1 MKNRTDLLLLLG
13 FISLFLLAFSPF
25 EKEAEESIEGRKK
38 YAVGEMAEAEKEF
51 DKAAKRLENNAE
63 AYYDL
68 GNALQGQQKYE
79 EALEAYKKSLESGNA
94 TQKLR
99 ADIFH
104 NMANS
109 FAGLGKYQDA
119 EKFYIRS
126 LEDEPSK
133 ETAENLEI
141 VRRIIAQQQ
150 QQQEQQKNEKQ
161 ENQDQQDQENKEQD
175 QNEQNQEDQEKQE
188 DKEQN
193 EQNESP
199 DDEQNDEQ
207 NQQSPEQNDEN
218 NKGNDDEQN
227 SGMNDEDNE
236 TQDEE
241 NQSSTAEGAEQDDEQ
256 QSDDKPKES
265 SVLKQLMQRK
275 NLQISPFMLKK
286 EQKSDS
292 DQTW

>member
-1 MKNRTDLLLLLG
+1 MKNKPAVLIFMLFT
-13 FISLFLLAFSPF
+13 SLFLLAFSPF
-25 EKEAEESIEGRKK
+25 EKEAGESVEGRKK
-38 YAVGEMAEAEKEF
+38 YAVGEMAEAENEF
-51 DKAAKRLENNAE
+51 SKAAKRLENNAE

-68 GNALQGQQKYE
+68 GNALQSQQKYE

-104 NMANS
+104 NMGNS

-126 LEDEPSK
+126 LEEEPSK
-133 ETAENLEI
+133 DTAENLEI
-141 VRRIIAQQQ
+141 VRRIIAQQKE
-150 QQQEQQKNEKQ
+150 QEQQQ
-161 ENQDQQDQENKEQD
+161 NQDQQKN
-175 QNEQNQEDQEKQE
+175 EDQEKQE
-188 DKEQN
+188 QENQENQENQEGEKKENQEQN
-193 EQNESP
+193 ENPDNE
-199 DDEQNDEQ
+199 QKNEQ
-207 NQQSPEQNDEN
+207 NQQSAEQNDEN
-218 NKGNDDEQN
+218 NGQNDEENSSANDDD
-227 SGMNDEDNE
+227 GE

-241 NQSSTAEGAEQDDEQ
+241 NSSAAAEEQDDEQ
-256 QSDDKPKES
+256 NGDDKSKES
-265 SVLKQLMQRK
+265 SVLKQFKQRK

>member
-1 MKNRTDLLLLLG
+1 MKNKPAVLIFML
-13 FISLFLLAFSPF
+13 FSSLFLLAFSPF
-25 EKEAEESIEGRKK
+25 EKEAGESVEGRKK
-38 YAVGEMAEAEKEF
+38 YAVGEMAEAENEF
-51 DKAAKRLENNAE
+51 SKAAKRLENNAE

-68 GNALQGQQKYE
+68 GNALQSQQKYE

-104 NMANS
+104 NMGNS

-126 LEDEPSK
+126 LEEEPSK
-133 ETAENLEI
+133 DTAENLEI
-141 VRRIIAQQQ
+141 VRRIIAQQKEQEQ
-150 QQQEQQKNEKQ
+150 QQQNQDQQKNE
-161 ENQDQQDQENKEQD
+161 DQEKQD
-175 QNEQNQEDQEKQE
+175 NQEQNQEDQEEEKKENQ
-188 DKEQN
+188 EQN
-193 EQNESP
+193 ENPDNE
-199 DDEQNDEQ
+199 QKNEQ
-207 NQQSPEQNDEN
+207 NQQSAEQNDEN
-218 NKGNDDEQN
+218 NGQNDEENSSANDDD
-227 SGMNDEDNE
+227 GE

-241 NQSSTAEGAEQDDEQ
+241 NGSSAEEQDDERNG
-256 QSDDKPKES
+256 DDKSKES
-265 SVLKQLMQRK
+265 SVLKQFKQRK

>member
-1 MKNRTDLLLLLG
+1 MKNRPAVLIFLL
-13 FISLFLLAFSPF
+13 FTSLFLLAFSPF
-25 EKEAEESIEGRKK
+25 EKEAGESVEGRKK
-38 YAVGEMAEAEKEF
+38 YAVGEMAEAENEF
-51 DKAAKRLENNAE
+51 SKAAKRLENNAE

-68 GNALQGQQKYE
+68 GNALQSQQKYE

-104 NMANS
+104 NMGNS

-126 LEDEPSK
+126 LEEEPSK
-133 ETAENLEI
+133 DTAENLEI
-141 VRRIIAQQQ
+141 VRRIIAQQKEQEQ
-150 QQQEQQKNEKQ
+150 QQQNQDQQKNE
-161 ENQDQQDQENKEQD
+161 DQEKQD
-175 QNEQNQEDQEKQE
+175 NQEQNQEDQEEEKKENQ
-188 DKEQN
+188 EQN
-193 EQNESP
+193 ENPDNE
-199 DDEQNDEQ
+199 QKNEQ
-207 NQQSPEQNDEN
+207 NQQSAEQNDEN
-218 NKGNDDEQN
+218 NGQNDEENSSANDDD
-227 SGMNDEDNE
+227 GE

-241 NQSSTAEGAEQDDEQ
+241 NGSSAEEQDDEQ
-256 QSDDKPKES
+256 NGDDKSKES
-265 SVLKQLMQRK
+265 SVLKQFKQRK

>member
-1 MKNRTDLLLLLG
+1 MKNKPAVLIFMLFT
-13 FISLFLLAFSPF
+13 SLFLLAFSPF
-25 EKEAEESIEGRKK
+25 EKEASESVEGRKK
-38 YAVGEMAEAEKEF
+38 YAVGEMAEAENEF
-51 DKAAKRLENNAE
+51 SKAAKRLENNAE

-68 GNALQGQQKYE
+68 GNALQSQQKYE

-104 NMANS
+104 NMGNS

-126 LEDEPSK
+126 LEEEPSK
-133 ETAENLEI
+133 DTAENLEI
-141 VRRIIAQQQ
+141 VRRIIAQQKEQEQ
-150 QQQEQQKNEKQ
+150 QQQNQDQQKNE
-161 ENQDQQDQENKEQD
+161 DQEKQD
-175 QNEQNQEDQEKQE
+175 NQEQNQEDQEEEKKENQ
-188 DKEQN
+188 EQN
-193 EQNESP
+193 ENPDNE
-199 DDEQNDEQ
+199 QKNEQ
-207 NQQSPEQNDEN
+207 NQQSAEQNDEN
-218 NKGNDDEQN
+218 NGQNDEENSSANDDD
-227 SGMNDEDNE
+227 GE

-241 NQSSTAEGAEQDDEQ
+241 NGSSAEEQDDEQ
-256 QSDDKPKES
+256 NGDDKSKES
-265 SVLKQLMQRK
+265 SVLKQFKQRK

>member
-1 MKNRTDLLLLLG
+1 MKNKPAVLIFMLFT
-13 FISLFLLAFSPF
+13 SLFLLAFSPF
-25 EKEAEESIEGRKK
+25 EKEAGESVEGRKK
-38 YAVGEMAEAEKEF
+38 YAVGEMAEAENEF
-51 DKAAKRLENNAE
+51 SKAAKRLENNAE

-68 GNALQGQQKYE
+68 GNALQSQQKYE

-104 NMANS
+104 NMGNS

-126 LEDEPSK
+126 LEEEPSK
-133 ETAENLEI
+133 DTAENLEI
-141 VRRIIAQQQ
+141 VRRIIAQQKEQKQ
-150 QQQEQQKNEKQ
+150 QQQ
-161 ENQDQQDQENKEQD
+161 NQDQQKN
-175 QNEQNQEDQEKQE
+175 EDQEKQE
-188 DKEQN
+188 QENQENQENQEGEKKEENQQEQN
-193 EQNESP
+193 ENPDNE
-199 DDEQNDEQ
+199 QKNEQ
-207 NQQSPEQNDEN
+207 NQQSAEQNDEN
-218 NKGNDDEQN
+218 NGQNDEENSSANDDD
-227 SGMNDEDNE
+227 GE

-241 NQSSTAEGAEQDDEQ
+241 NSSAAAEEQDDEQ
-256 QSDDKPKES
+256 NGDDKSKES
-265 SVLKQLMQRK
+265 SVLKQFKQRK

>member
-1 MKNRTDLLLLLG
+1 MKNKPAVLMFLA
-13 FISLFLLAFSPF
+13 FISMFLLAFSPF
-25 EKEAEESIEGRKK
+25 EKETGESVEGRKK
-38 YAVGEMAEAEKEF
+38 YAVGEMAEAENEF
-51 DKAAKRLENNAE
+51 SKAAKRLENNAE

-68 GNALQGQQKYE
+68 GNALQSQQKYE

-104 NMANS
+104 NMGNS

-126 LEDEPSK
+126 LEEEPSK
-133 ETAENLEI
+133 DTAENLEI
-141 VRRIIAQQQ
+141 VRRIIAQQKEQEQ
-150 QQQEQQKNEKQ
+150 QQQNQDQQKNE
-161 ENQDQQDQENKEQD
+161 DQEKQD
-175 QNEQNQEDQEKQE
+175 NQEQNQEDQEEEKKENQ
-188 DKEQN
+188 EQN
-193 EQNESP
+193 ENPDNE
-199 DDEQNDEQ
+199 QKNEQ
-207 NQQSPEQNDEN
+207 NQQSAEQNDEN
-218 NKGNDDEQN
+218 NGQNDEENSSANDDD
-227 SGMNDEDNE
+227 GE

-241 NQSSTAEGAEQDDEQ
+241 NGSSAEEQDDEQ
-256 QSDDKPKES
+256 NGDDKSKES
-265 SVLKQLMQRK
+265 SVLKQFKQRK

>member
-1 MKNRTDLLLLLG
+1 MFLA
-13 FISLFLLAFSPF
+13 FISMFLLAFSPF
-25 EKEAEESIEGRKK
+25 EKETGESVEGRKK
-38 YAVGEMAEAEKEF
+38 YAVGEMAEAENEF
-51 DKAAKRLENNAE
+51 SKAAKRLENNAE

-68 GNALQGQQKYE
+68 GNALQSQQKYE

-104 NMANS
+104 NMGNS

-126 LEDEPSK
+126 LEEEPSK
-133 ETAENLEI
+133 DTAENLEI
-141 VRRIIAQQQ
+141 VRRIIAQQKEQEQ
-150 QQQEQQKNEKQ
+150 QQQNQDQQKNE
-161 ENQDQQDQENKEQD
+161 DQEKQD
-175 QNEQNQEDQEKQE
+175 NQEQNQEDQEEEKKENQ
-188 DKEQN
+188 EQN
-193 EQNESP
+193 ENPDNE
-199 DDEQNDEQ
+199 QKNEQ
-207 NQQSPEQNDEN
+207 NQQSAEQNDEN
-218 NKGNDDEQN
+218 NGQNDEENSSANDDD
-227 SGMNDEDNE
+227 GE

-241 NQSSTAEGAEQDDEQ
+241 NGSSAEEQDDEQ
-256 QSDDKPKES
+256 NGDDKSKES
-265 SVLKQLMQRK
+265 SVLKQFKQRK

>member
-1 MKNRTDLLLLLG
+1 MKNRTDLLILLG
-13 FISLFLLAFSPF
+13 FMSLFLLAFSPF
-25 EKEAEESIEGRKK
+25 EKEAEESVEGRKK

-99 ADIFH
+99 SDIFH

-126 LEDEPSK
+126 LEEEPSK

-150 QQQEQQKNEKQ
+150 QQQEQQQNEKQ
-161 ENQDQQDQENKEQD
+161 ENQDKQEDQEQQD

-193 EQNESP
+193 EQNETP
-199 DDEQNDEQ
+199 DDEQNEEQ
-207 NQQSPEQNDEN
+207 NQQSQEQNDEN
-218 NKGNDDEQN
+218 NEGNDEDQN

-241 NQSSTAEGAEQDDEQ
+241 NRSSAAEEQDDEQ
-256 QSDDKPKES
+256 QNDDRPKES
-265 SVLKQLMQRK
+265 SVLKQFKQRK